1 MADITTS
8 TTISESDRQIVMA
21 FQYQYVDTGNEDAV
35 KKVDVS
41 ALAKNSAGSSCSA
54 VRIVEAWWT
63 IYGMTVQ
70 VEADASTDVI
80 ILHLDEGQS
89 GYQDYSIFGGL
100 PKTTTYGTSPTG
112 DIFFTTTGAG
122 ATTDSYQIVLRMI
135 KEY

>member
-1 MADITTS
+1 MADITT
-8 TTISESDRQIVMA
+8 TTILSENDRQIVMA
-21 FQYQYVDTGNEDAV
+21 FQYQFVDTGNEDAV

-41 ALAKNSAGSSCSA
+41 TLIKNAAGESCTA

-63 IYGMTVQ
+63 IFGMTVQ

-80 ILHLDEGQS
+80 ILHLDENQS
-89 GYQDYSIFGGL
+89 GYQDYSVFGGL
-100 PKTTTYGTSPTG
+100 PKTTAYGSSPTG

-122 ATTDSYQIVLRMI
+122 AVTDTYQICFRMI

>member
-1 MADITTS
+1 MPNITS
-8 TTISESDRQIVMA
+8 IKTITENTNEVVMA
-21 FQYQYVDTGNEDAV
+21 FQLQYVDTGDEDAV

-41 ALAKNSAGSSCSA
+41 TLIKNAAGESCTA

-63 IYGMTVQ
+63 IFGMTVQ

-80 ILHLDEGQS
+80 ILHLDENQS
-89 GYQDYSIFGGL
+89 GYQDYSVFGGL
-100 PKTTTYGTSPTG
+100 PKTTAYGSSPTG

-122 ATTDSYQIVLRMI
+122 AVTDTYQICFRMI